1 MNDEQLDN
9 LKKFMDSFTDLDNF
23 KWYLKFI
30 FSYDDKQIDQLIDV
44 SIGILKQL
52 RFGLYDKYAEKKNNR

>member
-30 FSYDDKQIDQLIDV
+30 FSYNDKQIDQLVDD

-52 RFGLYDKYAEKKNNR
+52 RFGLYDKYVEKK